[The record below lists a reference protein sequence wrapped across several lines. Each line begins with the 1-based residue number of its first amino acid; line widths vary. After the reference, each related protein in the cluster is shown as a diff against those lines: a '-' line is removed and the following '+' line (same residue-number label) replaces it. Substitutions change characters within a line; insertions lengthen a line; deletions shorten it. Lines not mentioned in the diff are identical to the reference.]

1 MFGVFMIIYGF
12 IFFLT
17 GLGKICIPNI
27 EMAIVGV
34 IVGLPMMIAGCIR
47 LYKTLNE
54 DEQ

>member
-1 MFGVFMIIYGF
+1 MFGAFMIIYGF

-17 GLGKICIPNI
+17 GLGKICVPNI
-27 EMAIVGV
+27 EMAITGV
-34 IVGLPMMIAGCIR
+34 VVGLPMMIAGCIR